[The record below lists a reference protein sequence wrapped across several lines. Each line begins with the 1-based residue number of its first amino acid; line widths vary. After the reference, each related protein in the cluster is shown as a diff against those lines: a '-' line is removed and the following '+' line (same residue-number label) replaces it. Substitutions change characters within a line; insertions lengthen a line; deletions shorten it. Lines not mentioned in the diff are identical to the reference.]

1 LTSRPR
7 IKVLR
12 IIARL
17 CVGGPSLHVCA
28 LTSRLDPARYD
39 SQLIAGSE
47 GEGEASHLEVHGL
60 SVQHLLRLPALGREL
75 SPYRDMQTVATLVRL
90 MRRER
95 PDIVHTHTAKA
106 GAVGRLAAAIAR
118 VPIVV
123 HTYHGHVLEG
133 YFSAAKT
140 RAFVAIERLLAH
152 GTSRLIAVT
161 PTVRDQVLERGI
173 GRPDQF
179 SVIPLGLDLE
189 PFVAYSQHTGKLR
202 AELGLPAEVPLVGI
216 VGRLVPIKAHDLF
229 LAAAA
234 RVAAVS
240 PAHFVIVGDGYL
252 RPQIE
257 TQAAALGLTPRVHM
271 LGWRADLPAINA
283 DLDVAALSSRNEGS
297 PVALIEAMTAER
309 AVVSTRVGG
318 VADVID
324 DGRTGL
330 LVPKGDATALG
341 DAILTLIRDPAQ
353 RRALGT
359 AARASVYPAYALDR
373 LVGDIDSLY
382 QQLLADR
389 RHSVP

>member
-1 LTSRPR
+1 M
-7 IKVLR
+7 
-12 IIARL
+12 
-17 CVGGPSLHVCA
+17 CA

-39 SQLIAGSE
+39 SRLVAGSE
-47 GEGEASHLEVHGL
+47 GEGEASHLDVHGL
-60 SVQHLLRLPALGREL
+60 SVQSLLRLPALGREL
-75 SPYRDMQTVATLVRL
+75 SPHRDVHTVAALVRL

-118 VPIVV
+118 VPVVV
-123 HTYHGHVLEG
+123 HTFHGHVLEG
-133 YFSAAKT
+133 YFSPART
-140 RAFVAIERLLAH
+140 RAFVAIERLLARR
-152 GTSRLIAVT
+152 TSRLVAVT
-161 PTVRDQVLERGI
+161 PTVRDQILERGI
-173 GRPDQF
+173 GRPEQF
-179 SVIPLGLDLE
+179 SVVPLGLDLE
-189 PFVAYSQHTGKLR
+189 PFVAYSRHTGKLR
-202 AELGLPAEVPLVGI
+202 AELGLAADVPLVGI

-229 LAAAA
+229 LDAAA
-234 RVAAVS
+234 RVAAAS
-240 PAHFVIVGDGYL
+240 RAHFVIVGDGYL

-257 TQAAALGLTPRVHM
+257 AQVAALGLTSRVHL

-324 DGRTGL
+324 DGRTGV
-330 LVPKGDATALG
+330 LVPGGDAAALG
-341 DAILTLIRDPAQ
+341 NAILQLLGDPGQ

-373 LVGDIDSLY
+373 LVADIDSLY
-382 QQLLADR
+382 QELLADR
-389 RHSVP
+389 NSRNFL